1 MSIIRSKSSADDLY
15 SMAMTTLRTAF
26 FWSGIGIIIGTLVIL
41 LIWPET
47 FGPLPIAA
55 LLVSF
60 AMAVL
65 ARPWERDNSAE

>member
-1 MSIIRSKSSADDLY
+1 
-15 SMAMTTLRTAF
+15 MTTLRTAI

>member
-1 MSIIRSKSSADDLY
+1 
-15 SMAMTTLRTAF
+15 MTTIRAAF
-26 FWSGIGIIIGTLVIL
+26 FWSGVGIIIGTLIIL

-55 LLVSF
+55 LFVSF

-65 ARPWERDNSAE
+65 ARPWERSNSD

>member
-1 MSIIRSKSSADDLY
+1 
-15 SMAMTTLRTAF
+15 MAMTTLRTAF
-26 FWSGIGIIIGTLVIL
+26 FWSGIGIIIGTLIIL

-65 ARPWERDNSAE
+65 ARPWERGDSDK

>member
-1 MSIIRSKSSADDLY
+1 
-15 SMAMTTLRTAF
+15 MTTIRAVF
-26 FWSGIGIIIGTLVIL
+26 FWSGVGIIIGTVIII

-60 AMAVL
+60 AMVVL
-65 ARPWERDNSAE
+65 ARPWEGKNPD

>member
-1 MSIIRSKSSADDLY
+1 
-15 SMAMTTLRTAF
+15 MAMTTLRTAF

-65 ARPWERDNSAE
+65 ARPWERDGSAE

>member
-1 MSIIRSKSSADDLY
+1 
-15 SMAMTTLRTAF
+15 MTTLRIAF
-26 FWSGIGIIIGTLVIL
+26 FWSGIGIIIGTLIIL

-65 ARPWERDNSAE
+65 ARPWERDHIDD

>member
-1 MSIIRSKSSADDLY
+1 
-15 SMAMTTLRTAF
+15 MTTIRLAF
-26 FWSGIGIIIGTLVIL
+26 FWSGIGIIIGTLIIL

-60 AMAVL
+60 AMSVL
-65 ARPWERDNSAE
+65 ARPWDRNNPD